1 MSQPSHSSST
11 AELPEN
17 HDPEVASIDEEPF
30 SLGSGKHS
38 RCQVLVSRNKSPST
52 PRLHYQ
58 PASPEQIFHMVCLKQ
73 RHLKYIAHLAAR
85 EDSFW
90 FRWREKFN
98 RNFYGESGEPPDYE
112 RQALLHVP
120 DQGDPCEYYDQDM
133 PFVPLA
139 SMKDKDYNRS
149 LREHFQLGIQLARHR
164 GYVFREPVDTF
175 LCPKHSEHRERIAR
189 DLGLVIIDGAW
200 RLSDRL

>member
-1 MSQPSHSSST
+1 MSRSSSIITT
-11 AELPEN
+11 AK
-17 HDPEVASIDEEPF
+17 HDPEVASIDEESF
-30 SLGSGKHS
+30 SLRSGKHL
-38 RCQVLVSRNKSPST
+38 RCQVLALRHKSSST

-58 PASPEQIFHMVCLKQ
+58 PASPEQIFHMLRLKQ

-98 RNFYGESGEPPDYE
+98 RDFYGESGEPSDHQ
-112 RQALLHVP
+112 RQALLRVP

-139 SMKDKDYNRS
+139 SPGTEDYDRS
-149 LREHFQLGIQLARHR
+149 LTDHFQVGIQLARCR
-164 GYVFREPVDTF
+164 GYVFREPVDMF
-175 LCPKHSEHRERIAR
+175 LSREHAGHMKRIRR
-189 DLGLVIIDGAW
+189 DLGLVIIDGA
-200 RLSDRL
+200 